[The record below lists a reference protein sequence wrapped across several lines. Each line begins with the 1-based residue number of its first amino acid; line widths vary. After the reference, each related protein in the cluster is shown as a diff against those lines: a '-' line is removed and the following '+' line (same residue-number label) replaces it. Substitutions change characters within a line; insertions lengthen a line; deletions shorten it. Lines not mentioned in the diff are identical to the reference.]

1 MKKLEQCIGVQ
12 YNTPAPGNRVSVNT
26 PLAKSQ
32 RDLNDTKWQQHL
44 MDEGGLD
51 WDQFGYITVTELPNG
66 KRVVTDGQHRLAKV
80 KYCLPE
86 VTEVPALIVK
96 GDAKRAAHLFDRLN
110 FEGVDPA
117 KSKDLFHS
125 KCVRGDEF
133 ALELRD
139 ILQKTHYHIGKVN
152 RQEHTTEI
160 KYANFLKAVKFG
172 QTAFLQAAETIH
184 RVWPRGRAVDNL
196 LSGMSRLFSIEEY
209 RDLGDTN
216 TALGRHFRQWLLD
229 LKRVGATPKKLEFAV
244 YRNNGPW
251 YDAVAYGL
259 ARHFLSTQRGLGRR
273 VPNIATME
281 SIWKKPV
288 EDAKKREMDEISMII
303 F

>member
-12 YNTPAPGNRVSVNT
+12 YSTPAPGNTVSVDT
-26 PLAKSQ
+26 PLAVSQ
-32 RDLNDTKWQQHL
+32 RDLNETKWQQHL
-44 MDEGGLD
+44 VDEGGLD
-51 WDQFGYITVTELPNG
+51 WDQFGYITVTEFPNG

-86 VTEVPALIVK
+86 VREVPALIVK

-133 ALELRD
+133 ALQLKHLLE
-139 ILQKTHYHIGKVN
+139 QTNFHIGKVN
-152 RQEHTTEI
+152 RQPHTTEI
-160 KYANFLKAVKFG
+160 KYANFLKAVKFSE
-172 QTAFLQAAETIH
+172 TAFLRAAHTIDT
-184 RVWPRGRAVDNL
+184 VFPKSRAVDNL

-209 RDLGDTN
+209 QDLGN
-216 TALGRHFRQWLLD
+216 TERAVGKNFRQWLLD
-229 LKRVGATPKKLEFAV
+229 LKKVGATPKKLEFAV

-259 ARHFLSTQRGLGRR
+259 ARHFLAQQRGLGRK
-273 VPNIATME
+273 VPNVQTME
-281 SIWKKPV
+281 NIWNKPV
-288 EDAKKREMDEISMII
+288 RDAKQKELDEISMII